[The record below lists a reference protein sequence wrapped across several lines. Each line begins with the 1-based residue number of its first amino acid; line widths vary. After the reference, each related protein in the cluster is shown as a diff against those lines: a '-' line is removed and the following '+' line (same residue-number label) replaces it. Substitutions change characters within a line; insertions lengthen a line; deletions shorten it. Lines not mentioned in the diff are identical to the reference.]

1 MRPRKSMVGCMRFS
15 FAPRFMLALPL
26 LLPSCLWARDPAA
39 LFMMECQGCHLS
51 DGNGLN
57 SIPALHNHVANF
69 LGVPGGREYLAQ
81 VPGVAFSSLSDQDVT
96 TVLNWMLWKFGPE
109 DAARKSVPYT
119 VEEVAILRKAPLTDT
134 TRTRAE
140 LLLLMQQSESPAA
153 PGR

>member
-1 MRPRKSMVGCMRFS
+1 MRPRMSMVGCTRFS
-15 FAPRFMLALPL
+15 LTPRLIVTLLL
-26 LLPSCLWARDPAA
+26 LLPSRLWAGDPAA

-57 SIPALHNHVANF
+57 SIPALHNHVAKF
-69 LGVPGGREYLAQ
+69 LGVPGGREYLVQ
-81 VPGVAFSSLSDQDVT
+81 VPGVAFSSLSDQDAT
-96 TVLNWMLWKFGPE
+96 SVLNWMLWNFGPV

-119 VEEVAILRKAPLTDT
+119 VEEVAVLRKAPLTDT